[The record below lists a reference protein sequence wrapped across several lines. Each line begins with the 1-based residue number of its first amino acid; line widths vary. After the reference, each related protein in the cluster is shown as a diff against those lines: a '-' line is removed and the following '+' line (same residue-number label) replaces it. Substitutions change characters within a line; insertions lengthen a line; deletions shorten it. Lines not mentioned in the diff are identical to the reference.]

1 MEFST
6 FTFYVFAAI
15 MLFAALR
22 VITAKNPV
30 HAALFLALAFFSASG
45 LWFLLQAEFLAI
57 ILIMVYVGAVMVL
70 FLFVVMMLDIDVV
83 RLRHRFWSYLP
94 LGALI
99 GVLMVVEMAMVLG
112 GKYFSIE
119 ALPGQNY
126 PAGYSNIKELG
137 RLLYTEYVYP
147 FELASIIL
155 LVGIIAAVLLA
166 FVFSHPLGLEPAKAP
181 RPPMPRTTTPTPGGP
196 PAAPRKAGASTSRSR
211 RTSSTARST
220 STDRTARRR
229 GSPRRCRATPR
240 ARPSR
245 WCVHHTNA
253 SVLP

>member
-155 LVGIIAAVLLA
+155 LVGIIAAVLLTLRRRKDTKYQDPA
-166 FVFSHPLGLEPAKAP
+166 KQIALKREESVRLVSMPAEKDEPA
-181 RPPMPRTTTPTPGGP
+181 TTVKEGGQ
-196 PAAPRKAGASTSRSR
+196 
-211 RTSSTARST
+211 
-220 STDRTARRR
+220 
-229 GSPRRCRATPR
+229 
-240 ARPSR
+240 
-245 WCVHHTNA
+245 
-253 SVLP
+253 

>member
-155 LVGIIAAVLLA
+155 LVGIIAAVLLTLRRRKDTKYQDPA
-166 FVFSHPLGLEPAKAP
+166 KQIALKREESVRLVSMPAEKDEPANVNNAAVKE
-181 RPPMPRTTTPTPGGP
+181 GGQ
-196 PAAPRKAGASTSRSR
+196 
-211 RTSSTARST
+211 
-220 STDRTARRR
+220 
-229 GSPRRCRATPR
+229 
-240 ARPSR
+240 
-245 WCVHHTNA
+245 
-253 SVLP
+253 